1 MKVHYCCYFTRILSG
16 GERRRDTVAGENSG
30 HEDWEMGVRMNTL
43 EREVRPGRGWGSERG
58 EAVRVPVQQS

>member
-43 EREVRPGRGWGSERG
+43 EREVSDRGGVGAASG
-58 EAVRVPVQQS
+58 AGL